1 MSALG
6 KRAVGVA
13 VCAVAMCLLTGLYIG
28 LYLTNSP
35 GSVSAAATRTASGAS
50 LYLASVAASETT
62 DPNPS
67 WVSYYRVDANDGN
80 WRRATTYVLPAHS
93 LVRVTIY
100 QFDGQSGLRNPFI
113 SQATGIVGGS
123 FLLDGKPTQAI
134 DPDAASHVFAIPQL
148 GVSVPLEG
156 IADDAKNPC
165 DNAPCP
171 LSTDHYTISF
181 TIRTPGPG
189 LYRWQCFVPCA
200 AGFINGFGGPMQTV
214 GYMDGFIKV
223 V

>member
-1 MSALG
+1 MSAYA
-6 KRAVGVA
+6 KRLVA
-13 VCAVAMCLLTGLYIG
+13 VAVAVALVCALIGLYIA
-28 LYLTNSP
+28 LYLTSSP
-35 GSVSAAATRTASGAS
+35 GSASASATRTTAGAQ
-50 LYLASVAASETT
+50 LYLATVAAAETS

-67 WVSYYRVDANDGN
+67 WVSYYKVDANDQH
-80 WRRATTYVLPAHS
+80 WQHATTYVLPAHS

-123 FLLDGKPTQAI
+123 FTMNGKPTQAI
-134 DPDAASHVFAIPQL
+134 SPDAASHVFAIPEL
-148 GVSVPLEG
+148 GVSVPLYG

-181 TIRTPGPG
+181 TFRTGDRG
-189 LYRWQCFVPCA
+189 LFRWQCFVPCA
-200 AGFINGFGGPMQTV
+200 AGFITGFGGPMQTV
-214 GYMDGFIKV
+214 GYMGGFLKV